1 MKKSRLCGETF
12 QHSTVVNYKN
22 SRQHPEN
29 GKTEQHERRDSLT
42 FPCLKFI
49 AYQLIFFHFSVGLHQ
64 KPATDKQSF
73 ENPTKNNYAKN
84 PNGNSNQ
91 KSCSVHIWKRC

>member
-49 AYQLIFFHFSVGLHQ
+49 AYQLIFFHFSVGLHRRA
-64 KPATDKQSF
+64 KYFAHSF
-73 ENPTKNNYAKN
+73 LSTISINF
-84 PNGNSNQ
+84 Q
-91 KSCSVHIWKRC
+91 RL